1 MMGIV
6 KIKGIKGYQFFGGT
20 PTETE
25 IVCPECITKE
35 ELENIHEHE
44 ILEAEDLEQ
53 GDWIYF
59 CDRCRER
66 I

>member
-1 MMGIV
+1 MGII
-6 KIKGIKGYQFFGGT
+6 KIKEIKGYQFFGGT

-25 IVCPECITKE
+25 LVCSECISE
-35 ELENIHEHE
+35 EEFENIHEHE

-53 GDWIYF
+53 GEMYF
-59 CDRCRER
+59 CDRCKER